1 MIKEPLPLHNLE
13 AEMSAL
19 GSMILKEQAAE
30 QLLGLLDERDFY
42 FPAHREIFRAMQQLS
57 VAFKAIDLVT
67 LRNELESR
75 GKLEAAGGEDYLIQ
89 IAESV
94 PSAANAEYYAQIL
107 KEKSVLRNLNTAGH
121 EIIKLTQ
128 DPELDVEDKLN
139 DAENLIFQVG
149 NQRLG
154 QEFISVR
161 SLAKDFVIAMDQL
174 YETGEPVIGTPS
186 GFYDLDDLTTGM
198 YPGELTI
205 VAARPSMG
213 KTSLV
218 LRIAL
223 NVAMQRKGNVAF
235 FSLEMG
241 ADQLTRRFVSMQ
253 SGVSANVL
261 KRQNLSHE
269 NYRKLA
275 NACEILYDL
284 PIYIDESSD
293 ISGLEMRGKCRRLQR
308 EGGLALVVVDYLQLM
323 RGSKRTENRV
333 QEISDIARSLK
344 GLAKELRVPVL
355 ALSQLNRSV
364 EQRENK
370 RPQLS
375 DLRESGSIE
384 AEADLVMFIYRDNYY
399 LAREKPEEADLDPD
413 RVEKAEIIVSK
424 HRNGPVGTVELAF
437 IPKYALFNNYAKD

>member
-1 MIKEPLPLHNLE
+1 
-13 AEMSAL
+13 MSAL